1 MNRFSV
7 IYLLKKQ
14 YYNIY
19 CATHAEADTI
29 LQQVSATKGGTPIG
43 IYDDKTELFYWEPTR
58 QIKYDQASI
67 EEQGKWGTNIIGI
80 AQSLR
85 HRDDKWQYH
94 SDSISQLLSTA
105 E

>member
-7 IYLLKKQ
+7 IYMLRKQ
-14 YYNIY
+14 YFNID
-19 CATHAEADTI
+19 CATHSEADSI
-29 LQQVSATKGGTPIG
+29 LQQLSATKGCQPIG

-58 QIKYDQASI
+58 QNQYDKAGI
-67 EEQGKWGTNIIGI
+67 EVQGKLGDQIIAI

-85 HRDDKWQYH
+85 HRDDKWLHH
-94 SDSISQLLSTA
+94 SDSISQLLSTV

>member
-19 CATHAEADTI
+19 CATHAEADSV
-29 LQQVSATKGGTPIG
+29 LQQVSGTKGCQPIG
-43 IYDDKTELFYWEPTR
+43 VYDDKTELFYWEPTR
-58 QIKYDQASI
+58 QTKYDHATI
-67 EEQGKWGTNIIGI
+67 EEQGKWGTNIIAI

-85 HRDDKWQYH
+85 HKDDKWQYH
-94 SDSISQLLSTA
+94 SDSISQLLSMA